1 MSEALP
7 RRVREFLLAHVD
19 SIGLLEVLLALAA
32 EPQAAFTAEQVSD
45 HLRTSSMS
53 ARMKLRQLNDRR
65 LVEALPDGSF
75 RFTSGAELAETVRAV
90 SLAYRERRISV
101 VTLIY
106 SR

>member
-32 EPQAAFTAEQVSD
+32 EPQSTFSADQVSD
-45 HLRTSSMS
+45 YLRTSSM
-53 ARMKLRQLNDRR
+53 AAQMRLRQLSERR
-65 LVEALPDGSF
+65 LVDALPDGSF